1 MFLYKPQKVNHGPE
15 FSPPVV
21 PRASPSK
28 RHLRQR
34 EVATSHCQMKKIGW
48 PCLSPFLNEVHTCQQ
63 HTIYC
68 IAGFTVWQVTC

>member
-28 RHLRQR
+28 LHLRQR
-34 EVATSHCQMKKIGW
+34 EVAASH
-48 PCLSPFLNEVHTCQQ
+48 
-63 HTIYC
+63 
-68 IAGFTVWQVTC
+68 

>member
-28 RHLRQR
+28 LLLRQR
-34 EVATSHCQMKKIGW
+34 EAAASH
-48 PCLSPFLNEVHTCQQ
+48 
-63 HTIYC
+63 
-68 IAGFTVWQVTC
+68 